1 MKLTAY
7 QRTAARWMDSHR
19 VSLLLWRRQA
29 GKSTLFAFKILKIM
43 LEHPGILCTFVS
55 ASLAV
60 GSEIPFKTSQ
70 IFAELLAALRDAAG
84 SAAPNL
90 ASNGEGLDDPAL
102 VALFKQ
108 GRLEVSF
115 KHSPLVSSRLRVIA
129 PNAATARGYSGFVF
143 MDEIGFI
150 RDFKTLFEAMEPII
164 SRDPSFHLCMAT
176 TPPKDDAHYS
186 YEIAAPEPGAP
197 SFPPDP
203 KGHFYTSQ
211 AGVPVHRVDA
221 WDADAAGV
229 PLYDLGTGNPVPPER
244 HRAAALDRD
253 AWDRN
258 YALKWLQGS
267 TSALSLAGLS
277 AARDWGA
284 RLGCIAAEGDI
295 PAGWADAM
303 TPGMPWAV
311 GYDIATTTKGTSNP
325 SSITVTQLL
334 GPRQFAERLVLR
346 FKAAS
351 PDQAKAILRSVIE
364 DASARTSR
372 RPRAIALDATSERY
386 YCAEIR
392 KEFSRHGRVLL
403 VVSSES
409 TTYRGEK
416 MLCKAYLGNLYAD
429 AYDDS
434 AIAIP
439 PDRWLADDRRLAK
452 RVKGSFDN
460 DLDSAGNHGDT
471 FDSGKL
477 ALYAL
482 AAAAGGPVEA
492 PSRTTPSWITTWI
505 LSTTSRKSFSSP
517 PPHRRRIRLHPPLHL
532 RIERNPP

>member
-7 QRTAARWMDSHR
+7 QRTAARWMDTHR

-43 LEHPGILCTFVS
+43 LENPGILCTFVS

-70 IFAELLAALRDAAG
+70 IFADLLKALRDAAAG
-84 SAAPNL
+84 SGL
-90 ASNGEGLDDPAL
+90 DIASNGEGLDDPDL
-102 VALFKQ
+102 VSLFKQ

-115 KHSPLVSSRLRVIA
+115 KHSALLSSRLRVIA

-150 RDFKTLFEAMEPII
+150 RDFKSLFEAMEPII

-176 TPPKDDAHYS
+176 TPPNDDAHYS
-186 YEIAAPEPGAP
+186 YELAAPEPGSDTFAT
-197 SFPPDP
+197 DP

-211 AGVPVHRVDA
+211 AGIPVHRVDA

-229 PLYDLGTGNPVPPER
+229 PLYDLAQGNPVTPEE

-267 TSALSLAGLS
+267 TSALSLSGLA
-277 AARDWGA
+277 AARTWGA
-284 RLGCIAAEGDI
+284 SLGCIAADGEL
-295 PAGWADAM
+295 PVGWEDNM
-303 TPGMPWAV
+303 SPDMPWAL
-311 GYDIATTTKGTSNP
+311 GYDIATTTNGTSNP
-325 SSITVTQLL
+325 SSITVTQQV
-334 GPRQFAERLVLR
+334 GPHQWAERLVLR
-346 FKAAS
+346 FKTAS
-351 PDQAKAILRSVIE
+351 PDQAKAILATILD
-364 DASARTSR
+364 DASRRTAR

-386 YCAEIR
+386 YCASVR
-392 KEFSRHGRVLL
+392 REFSRFGRILL

-416 MLCKAYLGNLYAD
+416 MLFKAYLGNLYAN

-439 PDRWLADDRRLAK
+439 PDRWLSDDRRLAK

-482 AAAAGGPVEA
+482 VSSSGNPVEA
-492 PSRTTPSWITTWI
+492 RAVPVGRPLSLSPAPPSRRT
-505 LSTTSRKSFSSP
+505 LFG
-517 PPHRRRIRLHPPLHL
+517 
-532 RIERNPP
+532 

>member
-1 MKLTAY
+1 MKLTAF
-7 QRTAARWMDSHR
+7 QRNAARWMDGHR
-19 VSLLLWRRQA
+19 VSLLLWRRQG

-60 GSEIPFKTSQ
+60 GSEIPFKAAQ
-70 IFAELLAALRDAAG
+70 IFAELLATLRDAAG
-84 SAAPNL
+84 GAAGNL
-90 ASNGEGLDDPAL
+90 SSNGEGLDDAEL
-102 VALFKQ
+102 VNLFKQ

-115 KHSPLVSSRLRVIA
+115 KHSPLVTSRLRVIA

-186 YEIAAPEPGAP
+186 YEIASPEPGADAF
-197 SFPPDP
+197 SPDAR
-203 KGHFYTSQ
+203 GHFYTSQ
-211 AGVPVHRVDA
+211 AGIPVHRVDA

-229 PLYDLGTGNPVPPER
+229 KLFDLAQGKPVSPEE

-267 TSALSLAGLS
+267 TSALSLTGLA

-284 RLGCIAAEGDI
+284 RLGCLAADGEL
-295 PAGWADAM
+295 PAGWAERLV
-303 TPGMPWAV
+303 PGMHWAV
-311 GYDIATTTKGTSNP
+311 GYDIATTTNGTSNP
-325 SSITVTQLL
+325 SSITVTQELS
-334 GPRQFAERLVLR
+334 PKQWAERLVLR

-351 PDQAKAILRSVIE
+351 PDQAKALLREVVE
-364 DASARTSR
+364 AGTARTGL

-386 YCAEIR
+386 YCAEVR
-392 KEFSRHGRVLL
+392 KEFSRYGRVLL

-409 TTYRGEK
+409 SVYRGEK
-416 MLCKAYLGNLYAD
+416 MLFKAYLGNLYAN

-439 PDRWLADDRRLAK
+439 SDRWLSDDRRLAK

-460 DLDSAGNHGDT
+460 ELDSAGNHGDT

-477 ALYAL
+477 ARYAIDS
-482 AAAAGGPVEA
+482 ASGAPVEA
-492 PSRTTPSWITTWI
+492 AAVPVGHPP
-505 LSTTSRKSFSSP
+505 LPAASFST
-517 PPHRRRIRLHPPLHL
+517 RRRIFG
-532 RIERNPP
+532 

>member
-7 QRTAARWMDSHR
+7 QRTAARWMDTHR

-43 LEHPGILCTFVS
+43 LENPGILCTFVS

-70 IFAELLAALRDAAG
+70 IFADLLKALRDAAAG
-84 SAAPNL
+84 SGL
-90 ASNGEGLDDPAL
+90 DIASNGEGLDDPDL
-102 VALFKQ
+102 VSLFKQ

-115 KHSPLVSSRLRVIA
+115 KHSPLLSSRLRVIA

-150 RDFKTLFEAMEPII
+150 RDFKSLFEAMEPII

-176 TPPKDDAHYS
+176 TPPNDDAHYS
-186 YEIAAPEPGAP
+186 YELAAPEPGSDTFAT
-197 SFPPDP
+197 DP

-211 AGVPVHRVDA
+211 AGIPVHRVDA

-229 PLYDLGTGNPVPPER
+229 PLYDLAQGKPVTPEQ

-267 TSALSLAGLS
+267 TSALSLAGLA
-277 AARDWGA
+277 AARSWGA
-284 RLGCIAAEGDI
+284 RLGCVAADGEL
-295 PAGWADAM
+295 PLGWENNMD
-303 TPGMPWAV
+303 PDMPWAL
-311 GYDIATTTKGTSNP
+311 GYDIATTTNGTSNP
-325 SSITVTQLL
+325 SSITVTQQV
-334 GPRQFAERLVLR
+334 GPHQWAERLVLR
-346 FKAAS
+346 FKTAS
-351 PDQAKAILRSVIE
+351 PDQAKAILATILD
-364 DASARTSR
+364 DASRRTAR

-386 YCAEIR
+386 YCATVR
-392 KEFSRHGRVLL
+392 REFSRFGRIIL

-409 TTYRGEK
+409 TLFRGEK
-416 MLCKAYLGNLYAD
+416 MSYKAYLGNLYAN

-439 PDRWLADDRRLAK
+439 PDRWLSDDRRLAK

-482 AAAAGGPVEA
+482 VSSSGNPVEA
-492 PSRTTPSWITTWI
+492 RAVPVGRPLSLSPAPPSRRT
-505 LSTTSRKSFSSP
+505 LFG
-517 PPHRRRIRLHPPLHL
+517 
-532 RIERNPP
+532 

>member
-29 GKSTLFAFKILKIM
+29 GKSTLFSFKILKIM
-43 LEHPGILCTFVS
+43 LENPGILCTFVS

-60 GSEIPFKTSQ
+60 GSEIPLKTSQ
-70 IFAELLAALRDAAG
+70 IFGELLKALRAAAAG
-84 SAAPNL
+84 SGL
-90 ASNGEGLDDPAL
+90 DIASNGEGLDDPDL
-102 VALFKQ
+102 VSLFKQ

-115 KHSPLVSSRLRVIA
+115 KHSSLVSSRLRVIA

-150 RDFKTLFEAMEPII
+150 RDFKTLYEAMEPII
-164 SRDPSFHLCMAT
+164 SRDPTFHLCMAT

-186 YEIAAPEPGAP
+186 YEIAAPDPGAP
-197 SFPPDP
+197 AFAPDP

-229 PLYDLGTGNPVPPER
+229 RLYDLGTGKPVPPEQ

-267 TSALSLAGLS
+267 TSALSLTGLS

-284 RLGCIAAEGDI
+284 RLGCIAADGEI
-295 PAGWADAM
+295 PAGWVEKM
-303 TPGMPWAV
+303 VPGMPWSV
-311 GYDIATTTKGTSNP
+311 GYDIATTTNGTSNP
-325 SSITVTQLL
+325 SSITVTQEVAS
-334 GPRQFAERLVLR
+334 RQWAERLVLR

-351 PDQAKAILRSVIE
+351 PDQAKAILREIVE
-364 DASARTSR
+364 AATLRTGL

-386 YCAEIR
+386 YCAEVR
-392 KEFSRHGRVLL
+392 KEFSKYGRVLL

-409 TTYRGEK
+409 TLYRGEK
-416 MLCKAYLGNLYAD
+416 MLYKAYLGNLYAD

-439 PDRWLADDRRLAK
+439 PDRWLSDDRRLAK

-460 DLDSAGNHGDT
+460 ELDSAGNHGDT

-482 AAAAGGPVEA
+482 VSAVGGPVEA
-492 PSRTTPSWITTWI
+492 HAVPVGRPPIAAASV
-505 LSTTSRKSFSSP
+505 ST
-517 PPHRRRIRLHPPLHL
+517 RRIFG
-532 RIERNPP
+532 

>member
-19 VSLLLWRRQA
+19 LSLLLWRRQG

-43 LEHPGILCTFVS
+43 LENPGILCTFVS

-60 GSEIPFKTSQ
+60 GSEIPFKASQ
-70 IFAELLAALRDAAG
+70 IFAELLKALREAAAG
-84 SAAPNL
+84 SGL
-90 ASNGEGLDDPAL
+90 DISSNGEDLDDPDL
-102 VALFKQ
+102 VDLFKQ
-108 GRLEVSF
+108 GRLKVSF
-115 KHSPLVSSRLRVIA
+115 KHSALVTSRLLVIA
-129 PNAATARGYSGFVF
+129 PNPSTARGYSGFVF

-150 RDFKTLFEAMEPII
+150 KNFHDVWEAMEPII

-186 YEIAAPEPGAP
+186 YELAAPEPGADA
-197 SFPPDP
+197 FTPDP

-211 AGVPVHRVDA
+211 AGIPVHRVDA
-221 WDADAAGV
+221 WDADLAGV
-229 PLYDLGTGNPVPPER
+229 PLYDLAQGKPVTPEQ

-267 TSALSLAGLS
+267 TSALSLTGLA
-277 AARDWGA
+277 AARSWGA
-284 RLGCIAAEGDI
+284 SIGCIASDGDL
-295 PAGWADAM
+295 PPGWEENMAL
-303 TPGMPWAV
+303 GMPWAI
-311 GYDIATTTKGTSNP
+311 GYDIATTTNGTSNP
-325 SSITVTQLL
+325 SSITVTQEI
-334 GPRQFAERLVLR
+334 GPHQYAERLVIR

-351 PDQAKAILRSVIE
+351 PDLAKAFLADIIEAGTRRTGLRPK
-364 DASARTSR
+364 AA
-372 RPRAIALDATSERY
+372 ALDASNERY
-386 YCAEIR
+386 YCADVR
-392 KEFSRHGRVLL
+392 KEFSRFCRILL

-409 TTYRGEK
+409 TTWRGEK
-416 MLCKAYLGNLYAD
+416 MSYKAFLGNLYANT
-429 AYDDS
+429 YDDS

-439 PDRWLADDRRLAK
+439 SDRWVSDDRRLAK

-460 DLDSAGNHGDT
+460 ELDSAGNHGDT

-482 AAAAGGPVEA
+482 SAASAGPVEA
-492 PSRTTPSWITTWI
+492 TAVPVGRPP
-505 LSTTSRKSFSSP
+505 LHAAPFSAT
-517 PPHRRRIRLHPPLHL
+517 RRRIFG
-532 RIERNPP
+532 

>member
-7 QRTAARWMDSHR
+7 QRNAARWMDSRR

-29 GKSTLFAFKILKIM
+29 GKSTLFSFKILKIM
-43 LEHPGILCTFVS
+43 LENPGILCTFVS

-70 IFAELLAALRDAAG
+70 IFAELLKALRAAAAG
-84 SAAPNL
+84 SGL
-90 ASNGEGLDDPAL
+90 DISSNGEGLDDPDL
-102 VALFKQ
+102 VSLFKQ

-115 KHSPLVSSRLRVIA
+115 KHSALVSSRLRVIA
-129 PNAATARGYSGFVF
+129 PNAATARGYTGFVF

-186 YEIAAPEPGAP
+186 YELAAPEPGTDTFA
-197 SFPPDP
+197 PDP

-211 AGVPVHRVDA
+211 AGIPVHRVDA
-221 WDADAAGV
+221 WDANLAGV
-229 PLYDLGTGNPVPPER
+229 PLYDLAQGKPVTPEQ

-267 TSALSLAGLS
+267 TSALSLSGLA

-284 RLGCIAAEGDI
+284 RIGCIAADGDL
-295 PAGWADAM
+295 PVGWEENMA
-303 TPGMPWAV
+303 PGMPWAI
-311 GYDIATTTKGTSNP
+311 GYDIATTTNGTSNP
-325 SSITVTQLL
+325 SSITVTQEI
-334 GPRQFAERLVLR
+334 GPHQYAERLDFR
-346 FKAAS
+346 FKADS
-351 PDQAKAILRSVIE
+351 PDLAKAYLAIIIEAGIRRTGLRPK
-364 DASARTSR
+364 AA
-372 RPRAIALDATSERY
+372 ALDATNERY
-386 YCAEIR
+386 YCADVR
-392 KEFSRHGRVLL
+392 KEFSRFCRILL

-409 TTYRGEK
+409 TTWRGEK
-416 MLCKAYLGNLYAD
+416 MSYKAFLGNLYANT
-429 AYDDS
+429 YDDS

-439 PDRWLADDRRLAK
+439 PDRWLSDDRRLAK

-460 DLDSAGNHGDT
+460 ELDSAGNHGDT

-477 ALYAL
+477 ARYAIDS
-482 AAAAGGPVEA
+482 ASGAPVEA
-492 PSRTTPSWITTWI
+492 AAVPIGHPP
-505 LSTTSRKSFSSP
+505 LPAASFST
-517 PPHRRRIRLHPPLHL
+517 RRRIFG
-532 RIERNPP
+532 

>member
-7 QRTAARWMDSHR
+7 QRTAARWMDSRR

-43 LEHPGILCTFVS
+43 LENPGILCTFVS

-70 IFAELLAALRDAAG
+70 IFSELLAALRDAAAG
-84 SAAPNL
+84 SGL
-90 ASNGEGLDDPAL
+90 DIASNGEGLDDPDL
-102 VALFKQ
+102 VDLFKQ

-176 TPPKDDAHYS
+176 TPPNDDAHYS
-186 YEIAAPEPGAP
+186 YEIAAPDP
-197 SFPPDP
+197 SQPPFSPDP

-221 WDADAAGV
+221 WDAHLAGV
-229 PLYDLGTGNPVPPER
+229 PLYDLASGKPVPPEQ

-284 RLGCIAAEGDI
+284 RLGCLAAEGEI
-295 PAGWADAM
+295 PPGWADRM
-303 TPGMPWAV
+303 DPDMPWAV
-311 GYDIATTTKGTSNP
+311 GYDIATTTNGTSNP
-325 SSITVTQLL
+325 SSIAVTQQI
-334 GPRQFAERLVLR
+334 GPHQWAERLVLR
-346 FKAAS
+346 FKAAT
-351 PDQAKAILRSVIE
+351 PEQAKAILRTVVE
-364 DASARTSR
+364 DATARTGR
-372 RPRAIALDATSERY
+372 RPRAIALDATNERY
-386 YCAEIR
+386 YCATVR
-392 KEFSRHGRVLL
+392 KEFSKYGRVLL

-416 MLCKAYLGNLYAD
+416 MLFKAYLGNLYAD
-429 AYDDS
+429 AYEDS

-439 PDRWLADDRRLAK
+439 PDRWLSDDRRLAK

-460 DLDSAGNHGDT
+460 ELDSAGNHGDT

-482 AAAAGGPVEA
+482 
-492 PSRTTPSWITTWI
+492 
-505 LSTTSRKSFSSP
+505 LSVSSSP
-517 PPHRRRIRLHPPLHL
+517 LEAHAIPVGRASTSPSPSSFRARRPTLFG
-532 RIERNPP
+532 